1 MTNIDIFEEIF
12 WTVADELGLS
22 AWYELFDSEDM
33 NEVDR
38 RVALRFGVENTTEV
52 EGYADWYNEMA
63 WEL

>member
-33 NEVDR
+33 DEVDR
-38 RVALRFGVENTTEV
+38 RVALRFGVEDATEV
-52 EGYADWYNEMA
+52 EAYTDWYNEMA

>member
-33 NEVDR
+33 DEVDR
-38 RVALRFGVENTTEV
+38 RVALRFGVEDATEV
-52 EGYADWYNEMA
+52 EGYTDWYNEMA